1 MAAKKKASKKKAA
14 KKKATR
20 KKVEDGGEFKVERG
34 WLNKGEMAASLGIS
48 VQAFDKW
55 GVKPVAQ
62 RHKYG
67 EAYFTVADVIKNR
80 LAWQARKFEQSQPQM
95 DAAELMQAKEQAELE
110 WTKERAEGQRLKNA
124 AMRRE
129 LAPVEM
135 VTWAI
140 GRVCSEISAQL
151 ETIPGKV
158 KRALPKLTSSELQL
172 IKREVVKAQNT
183 ASEDTSLDWDEFD
196 ADFTDP
202 RSD

>member
-1 MAAKKKASKKKAA
+1 MAAKKKASKKKAV
-14 KKKATR
+14 R
-20 KKVEDGGEFKVERG
+20 KKSITKKQQPDPEFRVEKG
-34 WLNKGEMAASLGIS
+34 WLNKGEMASSLGIS

-55 GVKPVAQ
+55 GVEPVAR
-62 RHKYG
+62 RHKFG

-80 LAWQARKFEQSQPQM
+80 MAWQAKKFEQAQPQM
-95 DAAELMQAKEQAELE
+95 DVAELMQAKERAELE
-110 WTKERAEGQRLKNA
+110 WTRERAEGQRLKNA
-124 AMRRE
+124 QMRRE

-158 KRALPKLTSSELQL
+158 KRALPKLTNTELQL

-183 ASEDTSLDWDEFD
+183 ASEDTKLDWDEFD